1 MTTPLKPAAHTLL
14 QRIADNDT
22 GHGVLFNQAR
32 AGRWQM
38 EGSTYTVNDRTF
50 HPLAAR
56 DLIDIG
62 NGHTDPV
69 RITKAG
75 RAYLA
80 ERATA

>member
-1 MTTPLKPAAHTLL
+1 MTTPLKPAARKLL
-14 QRIADNDT
+14 QTIADNDT
-22 GHGVLFNQAR
+22 GHGVLFKSAR

-50 HPLAAR
+50 HPLAAH
-56 DLIDIG
+56 DLVDIG

-69 RITKAG
+69 RITAAG

-80 ERATA
+80 AA

>member
-1 MTTPLKPAAHTLL
+1 MPADLKPSVRKLL
-14 QRIADNDT
+14 QAIADNDT
-22 GHGVLFNQAR
+22 GHGVLFNHAR

-38 EGSTYTVNDRTF
+38 EGSTYAVNDRTF
-50 HPLAAR
+50 HPLTAR

-69 RITKAG
+69 RITAAG

-80 ERATA
+80 A